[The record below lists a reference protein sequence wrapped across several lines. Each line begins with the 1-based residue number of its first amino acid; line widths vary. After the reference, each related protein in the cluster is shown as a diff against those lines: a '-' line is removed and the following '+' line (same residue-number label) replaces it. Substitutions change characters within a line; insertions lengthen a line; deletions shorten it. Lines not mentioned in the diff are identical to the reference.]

1 MDIRGRIKKFCFKVL
16 NKIEDHLAKVVA
28 GGLILIGSTLCVI
41 FWKWLKSKQTLELYS
56 WEWLLFLLIFLF
68 LLVYFIRSIVLNKG
82 RLKNACDITS
92 GIENWF
98 NRNIDGAAPII
109 QNRPYYFANLE
120 KDLNLKRGSSLK
132 YLPMIAFRHGYAFEM
147 GKKTFKLTN
156 LTPEKDPR
164 NICEKHFKPIFTGE
178 EKEVFLSCKDIDRK
192 LGWPEG
198 ATKSWLLSRPNS
210 NEEFEIK
217 DEGRDKIRIVQKK

>member
-1 MDIRGRIKKFCFKVL
+1 MMLIKGFCIKVL
-16 NKIEDHLAKVVA
+16 HKVEDHFASALASF
-28 GGLILIGSTLCVI
+28 IIVI
-41 FWKWLKSKQTLELYS
+41 IIAFCAVFWKWLKSKQTLELYS
-56 WEWLLFLLIFLF
+56 GVWLLFLLIFLF

-82 RLKNACDITS
+82 GLKNAGDITS
-92 GIENWF
+92 GIDNWF
-98 NRNIDGAAPII
+98 NKNIDGAAPIV

-164 NICEKHFKPIFTGE
+164 NIFEKHFKPIFTGE
-178 EKEVFLSCKDIDRK
+178 GEEVFLSCKDIDRK

-217 DEGRDKIRIVQKK
+217 DEGRDKIRIVRKK